1 MTNANY
7 CFLMGNLTADPE
19 VRFTGGGKPVTTFNM
34 AVNRF
39 FKGRDGSR
47 EKESNFF
54 RIVTWENLAENCGK
68 FLKKGNLCAVEGRIQ
83 FREYTTNA
91 GEKRKS
97 IEIVAENVQFFK
109 GPESGPGA
117 GSHGPSDDPGFV
129 DDMGFGDVPEEDI
142 SMDDLPF

>member
-19 VRFTGGGKPVTTFNM
+19 VRFTGGGKPVTTFSL

-39 FKGRDGSR
+39 FKGKDGSK
-47 EKESNFF
+47 EKDCNFF

-83 FREYTTNA
+83 FRDYTSNT

-97 IEIVAENVQFFK
+97 TEIIAENVQFFK
-109 GPESGPGA
+109 GPEAGQAAPG
-117 GSHGPSDDPGFV
+117 GSEEPTFA
-129 DDMGFGDVPEEDI
+129 DDMGFGDIPEEDI